1 MKKATKV
8 IACLFLLAISKPVTA
23 NTNSLNKIQK
33 DGANDTLTVTFKV
46 NGNAACESS
55 IEGVL
60 TGKAG
65 VISTNW
71 DPSTKNVTVKFL
83 PAQIQQSDLYT
94 YFALAGY
101 DNAELRAKQPAYDA
115 LSQDCKYTRD
125 PDHE

>member
-1 MKKATKV
+1 MKKALIVLAGT
-8 IACLFLLAISKPVTA
+8 LFLALSAKASNNFKSTFP
-23 NTNSLNKIQK
+23 
-33 DGANDTLTVTFKV
+33 DGANDTLTVTFRV
-46 NGNAACESS
+46 NGNAACESA

-65 VISTNW
+65 IISSNW
-71 DPSTKNVTVKFL
+71 DPATKNVTVKFL
-83 PAQIQQSDLYT
+83 TAQVQQSDLYT